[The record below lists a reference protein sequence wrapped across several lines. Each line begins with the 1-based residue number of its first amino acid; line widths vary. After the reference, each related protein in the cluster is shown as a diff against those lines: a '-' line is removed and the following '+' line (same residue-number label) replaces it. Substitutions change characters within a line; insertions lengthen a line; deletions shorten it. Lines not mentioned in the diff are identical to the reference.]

1 MSEPASTVSAGR
13 EFHSGI
19 VLKIV
24 PFHRGEFLSDPIK
37 RASLKQGFGV
47 GAYFGGVGVEKKF

>member
-1 MSEPASTVSAGR
+1 MDDGGAAELRRLLNIMSEPASTVSAGR

-24 PFHRGEFLSDPIK
+24 PFHRWEFLSDPIK
-37 RASLKQGFGV
+37 QSSLKRC
-47 GAYFGGVGVEKKF
+47 